1 MLTSEVTVLCPSG
14 IEPDLYKLDRDSTKS
29 WVELDRIRLLHLLLS
44 WYNRRKCHCIQPQF
58 MVEVDVS
65 NASRYPGGVER
76 FRAFPFKTLICKG
89 YRASRKGMR
98 RFSQLHIWNGVLR
111 CEKLM
116 IEQNQQSATE
126 TGVITMTSA
135 AENKVR
141 ELLKQENDP
150 TLGLR
155 IFVAGGGCSGL
166 QYGMTLD
173 EEQEG
178 DTVISIGDFK
188 VFVDDMSL
196 GYITGSEVDY
206 VDSLMGAGF
215 TVNNPNAVSSCGC
228 GHSFKTANDSGE
240 ARGCGCS
247 H

>member
-1 MLTSEVTVLCPSG
+1 
-14 IEPDLYKLDRDSTKS
+14 
-29 WVELDRIRLLHLLLS
+29 
-44 WYNRRKCHCIQPQF
+44 
-58 MVEVDVS
+58 
-65 NASRYPGGVER
+65 
-76 FRAFPFKTLICKG
+76 
-89 YRASRKGMR
+89 
-98 RFSQLHIWNGVLR
+98 
-111 CEKLM
+111 M
-116 IEQNQQSATE
+116 IEQNQQLATE
-126 TGVITMTSA
+126 TSIVTMTPTA
-135 AENKVR
+135 AEKVR

-150 TLGLR
+150 GLGLR

-178 DTVISIGDFK
+178 DTTIMAEGDLK

-196 GYITGSEVDY
+196 AYINGSEVDY

-228 GHSFKTANDSGE
+228 GHSFKTADGGGE
-240 ARGCGCS
+240 ARSCGCG

>member
-1 MLTSEVTVLCPSG
+1 
-14 IEPDLYKLDRDSTKS
+14 
-29 WVELDRIRLLHLLLS
+29 
-44 WYNRRKCHCIQPQF
+44 
-58 MVEVDVS
+58 
-65 NASRYPGGVER
+65 
-76 FRAFPFKTLICKG
+76 
-89 YRASRKGMR
+89 
-98 RFSQLHIWNGVLR
+98 
-111 CEKLM
+111 M
-116 IEQNQQSATE
+116 IEQNQQSAIE
-126 TGVITMTSA
+126 TSIITMTNAA
-135 AENKVR
+135 AEKVR

-178 DTVISIGDFK
+178 DTVVAMNDIR

-196 GYITGSEVDY
+196 GYISGSEVDY

-228 GHSFKTANDSGE
+228 GHSFKTAEGGGE
-240 ARGCGCS
+240 SRSCGCG